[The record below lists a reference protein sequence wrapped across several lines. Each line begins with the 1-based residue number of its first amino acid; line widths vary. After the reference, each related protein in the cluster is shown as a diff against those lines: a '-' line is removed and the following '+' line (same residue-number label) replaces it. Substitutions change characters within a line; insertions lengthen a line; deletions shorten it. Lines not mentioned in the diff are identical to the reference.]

1 MALQL
6 ERDDMNPNRH
16 RAIIAAQK
24 VKQLATPQP
33 LPDDYQLPKL
43 TAAQRKAIYAPRPA
57 TSAPQHLQGP
67 EWVRVWKTTTRAT
80 YGLTA
85 LLAVLFGG
93 IIAGE
98 SKKGIKP

>member
-1 MALQL
+1 
-6 ERDDMNPNRH
+6 MNANRT
-16 RAIIAAQK
+16 RAILAQQK
-24 VKQLATPQP
+24 ARELATPKP
-33 LPDDYQLPKL
+33 LPEGFTLPAL
-43 TAAQRKAIYAPRPA
+43 TRDERKAIYAPRPSS
-57 TSAPQHLQGP
+57 SAPQQLQGP
-67 EWVRVWKTTTRAT
+67 QWVRAWRTTTRAT

>member
-1 MALQL
+1 
-6 ERDDMNPNRH
+6 MNPNRH
-16 RAIIAAQK
+16 RAIMAAQK
-24 VKQLATPQP
+24 VKQQATPQP
-33 LPDDYQLPKL
+33 LPADFTLPKL
-43 TAAQRKAIYAPRPA
+43 TAEQRKAIYAPRA
-57 TSAPQHLQGP
+57 ANSAPQQLQGP
-67 EWVRVWKTTTRAT
+67 NWVTAWRTTTRAT

>member
-1 MALQL
+1 
-6 ERDDMNPNRH
+6 MNANRN
-16 RAIIAAQK
+16 RAILAQQK
-24 VKQLATPQP
+24 VRQLATPQP
-33 LPDDYQLPKL
+33 LPEGFTLPKL
-43 TAAQRKAIYAPRPA
+43 TAEERKKIYAPRPSS
-57 TSAPQHLQGP
+57 SAPQQLQGP
-67 EWVRVWKTTTRAT
+67 QWVRAWQTTTRAT

>member
-1 MALQL
+1 
-6 ERDDMNPNRH
+6 MNANRR
-16 RAIIAAQK
+16 RAILAQQK

-33 LPDDYQLPKL
+33 LPEGFTLPKL
-43 TAAQRKAIYAPRPA
+43 TAEERKKIYAPRPA
-57 TSAPQHLQGP
+57 SSAPQHLQAP
-67 EWVRVWKTTTRAT
+67 QWVKAWRSVSRIT

-85 LLAVLFGG
+85 FTALLFGG